1 MLTVFVRREYKDLC
15 EEIRRVIEKS
25 ANRCVEVDVV
35 NNLEE
40 LKSRLEKLQAEEV
53 FLLFFVG
60 PNVLSEL
67 KKLCRDVKSLDELV
81 MHVTGTF
88 TNERIVILTTSSD
101 DERVLL
107 EFKAMYEV
115 TPRQLDILKVT
126 NRDLR
131 FLMNELKRLITL
143 GYSKALLGSPDLLL
157 SSSEVEELF
166 LEVVGVKGGF
176 SFINAL
182 EVLGEVF
189 SVRGEGSK
197 PSSFE
202 IKRILPCIADSTKIR
217 VIAQLDASIGKVLP
231 YLYLHF
237 KNSKYLESLGVLTFL
252 TNRGEMVSLYSSGK
266 VCIVKVDSEH
276 RAEEM
281 LRELLM
287 LISKAYEAYV
297 RLGPVREDTLEAR
310 RRLNVMS
317 IYWLLPK
324 TNCRAC
330 GEPGCMAFAF
340 KLLSGETQI
349 SKCKPLL
356 EEPKFKDAYEKLKAM
371 MSSPIGW

>member
-1 MLTVFVRREYKDLC
+1 
-15 EEIRRVIEKS
+15 
-25 ANRCVEVDVV
+25 
-35 NNLEE
+35 
-40 LKSRLEKLQAEEV
+40 
-53 FLLFFVG
+53 
-60 PNVLSEL
+60 
-67 KKLCRDVKSLDELV
+67 
-81 MHVTGTF
+81 
-88 TNERIVILTTSSD
+88 
-101 DERVLL
+101 
-107 EFKAMYEV
+107 
-115 TPRQLDILKVT
+115 
-126 NRDLR
+126 
-131 FLMNELKRLITL
+131 
-143 GYSKALLGSPDLLL
+143 
-157 SSSEVEELF
+157 
-166 LEVVGVKGGF
+166 
-176 SFINAL
+176 
-182 EVLGEVF
+182 
-189 SVRGEGSK
+189 
-197 PSSFE
+197 
-202 IKRILPCIADSTKIR
+202 
-217 VIAQLDASIGKVLP
+217 
-231 YLYLHF
+231 
-237 KNSKYLESLGVLTFL
+237 
-252 TNRGEMVSLYSSGK
+252 SGK